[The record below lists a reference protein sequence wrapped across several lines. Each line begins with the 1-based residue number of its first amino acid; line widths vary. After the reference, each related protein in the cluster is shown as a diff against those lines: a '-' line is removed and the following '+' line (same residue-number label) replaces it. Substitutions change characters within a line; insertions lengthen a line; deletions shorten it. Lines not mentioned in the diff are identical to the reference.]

1 MERAEGVVVMGRAEI
16 DTRAPFR
23 SVKEAVMLFGER
35 VLAGELYAN
44 KLKEMRDRAGENAQ
58 VQSRY
63 GAVTAELEETKQSLQ
78 KAREEGDLMVNCLR
92 SLREELEETKREL
105 IKLKSRNFDKQLVD
119 PELEDL
125 KFIENATKIEINTQT
140 EDAEEF
146 QKKRYVTFASP
157 PSVTRIITNHDSSSE
172 VQEKPPLQKKAKKKP
187 LMPLMGWI
195 FSRKKRSQ
203 DP

>member
-195 FSRKKRSQ
+195 FPRKKRSQ

>member
-1 MERAEGVVVMGRAEI
+1 
-16 DTRAPFR
+16 
-23 SVKEAVMLFGER
+23 
-35 VLAGELYAN
+35 
-44 KLKEMRDRAGENAQ
+44 MRDRAGENAQ

>member
-1 MERAEGVVVMGRAEI
+1 MGRAEI

-23 SVKEAVMLFGER
+23 SVKEAVMVFGER

-58 VQSRY
+58 GQSRY

-78 KAREEGDLMVNCLR
+78 KAREEGDLMANCLR
-92 SLREELEETKREL
+92 SLRAELEETKTEL

-125 KFIENATKIEINTQT
+125 KFIENATKIEIKTQT

-157 PSVTRIITNHDSSSE
+157 PSVTRIITNHDSSGE

-195 FSRKKRSQ
+195 FSKIKRSQ